1 MQCNKVEVHG
11 TRVCDRRSQRSIT
24 AEEPDSI
31 NGEGEA
37 ELDHGRVNE
46 EAAEGGLHLL
56 QEERVGKPIKH
67 NNWAACN
74 RYLPA

>member
-1 MQCNKVEVHG
+1 MQCNKVEVRG
-11 TRVCDRRSQRSIT
+11 NRVCDRRSQRSIT